1 MKRICESLAFVTALA
16 PKSVSAS
23 TDTTSGYVDASGADE
38 VCFIL
43 SAGALGA
50 GKSLTATL
58 MAAGDAEG
66 SGAAAVGEAVTFTDA
81 VGTEP
86 QFTLLGVGGGEYAA
100 VRGEVAVAKA
110 AKETIEPGRK
120 VFLIR
125 QGDGG
130 FSWFLFNQQLCPAL
144 VYGEGGA
151 TYGEPAL
158 VEGMA
163 YGAPYTEE
171 EFSALLKA
179 EQVDLLLVSR
189 VDDIFEESYA
199 GLFTDGLAAA
209 KAGPA
214 LYEKG
219 EAGWTP
225 AASLAGEVTG

>member
-1 MKRICESLAFVTALA
+1 MGIYQLCYLKMHSGMLFLAGHTEDKEKETLLKALSDVMDAARKAMACKSFARSPYRAPIAALA
-16 PKSVSAS
+16 
-23 TDTTSGYVDASGADE
+23 
-38 VCFIL
+38 
-43 SAGALGA
+43 AGAVF
-50 GKSLTATL
+50 
-58 MAAGDAEG
+58 
-66 SGAAAVGEAVTFTDA
+66 AAALA

-125 QGDGG
+125 QGDEG

-158 VEGMA
+158 VEGMT
-163 YGAPYTEE
+163 YGAPYTKE
-171 EFSALLKA
+171 EFAALLEK